1 MPSGPYS
8 KLGRSPCMF
17 YTRVILL
24 WETSSVLQNSVS
36 KKNLLE
42 IMEDPKTKE
51 AEANNNIEVK
61 QRPQVQQL
69 IFVHSFYIFEH
80 WILALKFKLRFETLG
95 QNRLFFF
102 WQLLDQLHPNSFCVF
117 KSVFNNSMRRVMMYH
132 EAYTS
137 MPSKLL

>member
-1 MPSGPYS
+1 
-8 KLGRSPCMF
+8 MF

-69 IFVHSFYIFEH
+69 ILVHSFYIFDC
-80 WILALKFKLRFETLG
+80 
-95 QNRLFFF
+95 N
-102 WQLLDQLHPNSFCVF
+102 C
-117 KSVFNNSMRRVMMYH
+117 
-132 EAYTS
+132 
-137 MPSKLL
+137 